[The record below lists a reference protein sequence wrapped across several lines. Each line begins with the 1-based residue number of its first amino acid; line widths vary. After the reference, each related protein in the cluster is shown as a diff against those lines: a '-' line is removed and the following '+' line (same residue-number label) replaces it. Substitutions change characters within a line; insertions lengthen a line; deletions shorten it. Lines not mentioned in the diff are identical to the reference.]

1 MVMKE
6 VTRWLALF
14 VIVGGILAGFYYW
27 QQRTSRQTLPPPSV
41 SEAPPAPEAETT
53 PQIRHPIEETR
64 PSEVAKPLP
73 TLDESEKAA
82 QAALDSLFGQ
92 KNVRKFFRVD
102 DFVRH
107 LVVTI
112 DNLPRKQ
119 VPLRYVPVNPPARH
133 FLASGDEDSLIL
145 NPDNYRR
152 YTPYV
157 RLAETLDAKK
167 FAVVYGHYYPL
178 FQQAY
183 EELGYPS
190 RYFNDRL
197 IEVIDDLLA
206 APDVQAPIKL
216 IRPKVMYQFA
226 DPELEARSAGQKIMI
241 RMGSE
246 NAARIKAKLQ
256 EVRRE
261 LTNESPKELPVPA
274 GPSQG
279 QG

>member
-1 MVMKE
+1 MKE
-6 VTRWLALF
+6 TTRWLALF
-14 VIVGGILAGFYYW
+14 VIVGGILAAFYYW
-27 QQRTSRQTLPPPSV
+27 QQRMQQQALPPPAV
-41 SEAPPAPEAETT
+41 SESQPAPETEVE
-53 PQIRHPIEETR
+53 PSIRHPIQEAGPAEAGK
-64 PSEVAKPLP
+64 SLP
-73 TLDESEKAA
+73 TLDESDKVT
-82 QAALDSLFGQ
+82 QTALDGLFGQ
-92 KNVRKFFRVD
+92 KLARKFFRVD

-119 VPLRYVPVNPPARH
+119 VPLSYIPVNPPARR
-133 FLASGDEDSLIL
+133 FLMVGEEESLIL

-157 RLAETLDAKK
+157 RLAETLDTKK
-167 FAVVYGHYYPL
+167 FAVVYVHYYPL

-190 RYFNDRL
+190 AYFNDRL

-206 APDVQAPIKL
+206 APDVQVPIRL

-241 RMGSE
+241 RMGAE

-261 LTNESPKELPVPA
+261 LTSEPPKEAPA
-274 GPSQG
+274 PTGPGRRQG
-279 QG
+279 

>member
-1 MVMKE
+1 MKE

-14 VIVGGILAGFYYW
+14 AIVIGVLAGFYYW
-27 QQRTSRQTLPPPSV
+27 QQRTSRQTAPPPSM
-41 SEAPPAPEAETT
+41 SKAQPAPEAETE
-53 PQIRHPIEETR
+53 PRIRHPIEQTR
-64 PSEVAKPLP
+64 SGEAAEPLP
-73 TLDESEKAA
+73 TLDESEKAT
-82 QAALDSLFGQ
+82 QAALDSLFGH
-92 KNVRKFFRVD
+92 KAVREFFRVD

-119 VPLRYVPVNPPARH
+119 VPLRYVPVNPPARR
-133 FLASGDEDSLIL
+133 FLAAGEEDSLIL

-157 RLAETLDAKK
+157 RLAETLDTKK
-167 FAVVYGHYYPL
+167 FAVVYMHYYPL

-206 APDVQAPIKL
+206 APDVLAPIRL

-261 LTNESPKELPVPA
+261 LTSEPPTDLPVPTR
-274 GPSQG
+274 PDRRQG
-279 QG
+279 

>member
-1 MVMKE
+1 MKE
-6 VTRWLALF
+6 VNRWLTLF
-14 VIVGGILAGFYYW
+14 AIVIGVLAGFYYW
-27 QQRTSRQTLPPPSV
+27 QQHTARQTAPAPSV
-41 SEAPPAPEAETT
+41 SEAQPTPEAESE
-53 PQIRHPIEETR
+53 PPIRHPIEQTR
-64 PSEVAKPLP
+64 SGEAAESLP
-73 TLDESEKAA
+73 TLDESEQAT
-82 QAALDSLFGQ
+82 QAALDSLFGH
-92 KNVRKFFRVD
+92 KTVREFFRVD
-102 DFVRH
+102 DFIRH

-119 VPLRYVPVNPPARH
+119 VPLRYVPVNPPGRP
-133 FLASGDEDSLIL
+133 FLATGEEDSLTL
-145 NPDNYRR
+145 NPENYRR
-152 YTPYV
+152 YAPYV

-167 FAVVYGHYYPL
+167 FALVYVHYYPL

-206 APDVQAPIKL
+206 APDVQTPIRL

-241 RMGSE
+241 RMGSK

-261 LTNESPKELPVPA
+261 LTSEPPADLPVPA
-274 GPSQG
+274 RPDRTQG
-279 QG
+279 

>member
-1 MVMKE
+1 M
-6 VTRWLALF
+6 
-14 VIVGGILAGFYYW
+14 IAGFYYW
-27 QQRTSRQTLPPPSV
+27 QQRTLSQPPPPPTV
-41 SEAPPAPEAETT
+41 NEARPTPEAE
-53 PQIRHPIEETR
+53 PEPRIRHPIEPGET
-64 PSEVAKPLP
+64 VQPLP
-73 TLDESEKAA
+73 TLDESEKTA
-82 QAALDSLFGQ
+82 QTALDELFGHET
-92 KNVRKFFRVD
+92 VRKFFRVD

-119 VPLRYVPVNPPARH
+119 VPLRYVPVNSPAQR
-133 FLASGDEDSLIL
+133 FLAKGEEDSLIL

-157 RLAETLDAKK
+157 RLAETLDVKK
-167 FAVVYGHYYPL
+167 FAVVYVHYYPL

-190 RYFNDRL
+190 QYFNDRL

-206 APDVQAPIKL
+206 APDVQGPIKL

-226 DPELEARSAGQKIMI
+226 DPQLEARSAGQKIMI
-241 RMGSE
+241 RIGRE
-246 NAARIKAKLQ
+246 NAAIIKAKLQ

-261 LTNESPKELPVPA
+261 LTNQAPSELPASNGADRP
-274 GPSQG
+274 QG
-279 QG
+279 

>member
-1 MVMKE
+1 
-6 VTRWLALF
+6 
-14 VIVGGILAGFYYW
+14 VGGILAAFYYW
-27 QQRTSRQTLPPPSV
+27 QQRMQQQALPPPAI
-41 SEAPPAPEAETT
+41 SESQPAPETEVE
-53 PQIRHPIEETR
+53 PRIRHPIQEAGPAEAGK
-64 PSEVAKPLP
+64 SLP
-73 TLDESEKAA
+73 TLDESDKVT
-82 QAALDSLFGQ
+82 QTALDGLFGQ
-92 KNVRKFFRVD
+92 KLARKFFRVD

-119 VPLRYVPVNPPARH
+119 VPLSYIPVNPPARR
-133 FLASGDEDSLIL
+133 FLTVGEEESLIL

-157 RLAETLDAKK
+157 RLAETLDTKK
-167 FAVVYGHYYPL
+167 FAVVYVHYYPL

-190 RYFNDRL
+190 AYFNDRL

-206 APDVQAPIKL
+206 APDVQVPIRL

-241 RMGSE
+241 RMG
-246 NAARIKAKLQ
+246 
-256 EVRRE
+256 
-261 LTNESPKELPVPA
+261 T
-274 GPSQG
+274 
-279 QG
+279 

>member
-1 MVMKE
+1 MKE

-14 VIVGGILAGFYYW
+14 LIVGGMLAGFYYW
-27 QQRTSRQTLPPPSV
+27 QRRTSLPTQPPPSV
-41 SEAPPAPEAETT
+41 SEAQPAPEAETE
-53 PQIRHPIEETR
+53 PRIRHPVEQTQPGEA
-64 PSEVAKPLP
+64 AKPLP

-82 QAALDSLFGQ
+82 QSALDGLFGQ
-92 KNVRKFFRVD
+92 KTVRQFFRVD
-102 DFVRH
+102 NFVRH

-119 VPLRYVPVNPPARH
+119 VPLRYVPVNPPARR
-133 FLASGDEDSLIL
+133 FLASGEEDSLIL

-167 FAVVYGHYYPL
+167 FAVVYVHYYPL

-190 RYFNDRL
+190 QYFNDRL

-206 APDVQAPIKL
+206 TPDVQTPIKL

-226 DPELEARSAGQKIMI
+226 DPQLEARSAGQKIMI
-241 RMGSE
+241 RMGRE

-261 LTNESPKELPVPA
+261 LTNEPPSDLPAPVTP
-274 GPSQG
+274 GQPQG
-279 QG
+279 

>member
-1 MVMKE
+1 MKE
-6 VTRWLALF
+6 MTRWLALF

-27 QQRTSRQTLPPPSV
+27 QQRAARQTSPPPV
-41 SEAPPAPEAETT
+41 GSEAQPTPKTETK
-53 PQIRHPIEETR
+53 PQIRHPIEQTQPDEAAT
-64 PSEVAKPLP
+64 PLP
-73 TLDESEKAA
+73 TLDESEKTV
-82 QAALDSLFGQ
+82 QAALDSLFGA
-92 KNVRKFFRVD
+92 KMVRQFFHVD
-102 DFVRH
+102 DFVRR

-119 VPLRYVPVNPPARH
+119 VPLRYVPVNPPART
-133 FLASGDEDSLIL
+133 FLTTGEEDSLVL

-167 FAVVYGHYYPL
+167 FAAVYVYYYPL

-183 EELGYPS
+183 EELGYPK

-206 APDVQAPIKL
+206 TPDVQAPIKL

-226 DPELEARSAGQKIMI
+226 DPQLEARSAGQKIMI

-261 LTNESPKELPVPA
+261 LTNESPKDMPAPA

>member
-1 MVMKE
+1 MKE

-14 VIVGGILAGFYYW
+14 AIVVGVLAGFYYW
-27 QQRTSRQTLPPPSV
+27 QQHTSRQTAPPPSMT
-41 SEAPPAPEAETT
+41 EAQPVPEAESE
-53 PQIRHPIEETR
+53 PRIRHPIEQTR
-64 PSEVAKPLP
+64 PGEAAEPLP
-73 TLDESEKAA
+73 TLDDSEKAT
-82 QAALDSLFGQ
+82 QVALDTLFGR
-92 KNVRKFFRVD
+92 KTVREFFRVD

-119 VPLRYVPVNPPARH
+119 VALRYVPVNPPARR
-133 FLASGDEDSLIL
+133 FLATGEEDSLIL

-167 FAVVYGHYYPL
+167 FAVVYVHYYPL
-178 FQQAY
+178 LQQAY

-226 DPELEARSAGQKIMI
+226 DPDLEARSAGQKIMI
-241 RMGSE
+241 RMGGE

-261 LTNESPKELPVPA
+261 LANEPSADLPVPA
-274 GPSQG
+274 GADRTQG
-279 QG
+279 

>member
-1 MVMKE
+1 MRE
-6 VTRWLALF
+6 VTRWLTLF
-14 VIVGGILAGFYYW
+14 VIVGGILAAFYYW

-41 SEAPPAPEAETT
+41 SEAQQALEAESE
-53 PQIRHPIEETR
+53 PRIRHPIEETQ
-64 PSEVAKPLP
+64 PGEAAKPLP
-73 TLDESEKAA
+73 SLDESGKAA
-82 QAALDSLFGQ
+82 QAALESLFGQ
-92 KNVRKFFRVD
+92 KTVREFFRVD

-119 VPLRYVPVNPPARH
+119 VPLRYVPVNVPAQR
-133 FLASGDEDSLIL
+133 FLAAGGEDSLIL

-167 FAVVYGHYYPL
+167 FAVVYVYYYPL

-206 APDVQAPIKL
+206 APVVQAPIKL

-241 RMGSE
+241 RMGAE
-246 NAARIKAKLQ
+246 NATRIKAKLQ

-261 LTNESPKELPVPA
+261 LTNESPKDLPAPA
-274 GPSQG
+274 GPSRRQG
-279 QG
+279 

>member
-1 MVMKE
+1 MKE

-14 VIVGGILAGFYYW
+14 AIVVGVLAGFYYW
-27 QQRTSRQTLPPPSV
+27 QQHTSRQTAPPPSMT
-41 SEAPPAPEAETT
+41 EAQPVPEAETE
-53 PQIRHPIEETR
+53 PRIRHPIEQTR
-64 PSEVAKPLP
+64 PGEAAEPLP
-73 TLDESEKAA
+73 TLDDSEKAT
-82 QAALDSLFGQ
+82 QAALDTLFGR
-92 KNVRKFFRVD
+92 KTVREFFRVD

-119 VPLRYVPVNPPARH
+119 VPLRYVPVNPPARR
-133 FLASGDEDSLIL
+133 FLATGEEDSLIL

-167 FAVVYGHYYPL
+167 FAVVYVHYYPL
-178 FQQAY
+178 LQQAY

-226 DPELEARSAGQKIMI
+226 DPDLEARSAGQKIMI

-261 LTNESPKELPVPA
+261 LANEPSADLPVPA
-274 GPSQG
+274 GPDRTQG
-279 QG
+279 

>member
-1 MVMKE
+1 MKE
-6 VTRWLALF
+6 ITRWLALF
-14 VIVGGILAGFYYW
+14 VVVGGILAGFYYW
-27 QQRTSRQTLPPPSV
+27 QQRAARQTSPPPVV
-41 SEAPPAPEAETT
+41 SKAQPAPEAETE
-53 PQIRHPIEETR
+53 PQIRHPIEQAQPGEAAT
-64 PSEVAKPLP
+64 PLP
-73 TLDESEKAA
+73 TLDESEKTV
-82 QAALDSLFGQ
+82 QAALDSLFGA
-92 KNVRKFFRVD
+92 KMVRQFFHVD

-112 DNLPRKQ
+112 DNLPRKR
-119 VPLRYVPVNPPARH
+119 VPPRYVPVNPPART
-133 FLASGDEDSLIL
+133 FLTTGDEDSLVL

-167 FAVVYGHYYPL
+167 FAAVYVHYYPL

-183 EELGYPS
+183 EELGYPK

-206 APDVQAPIKL
+206 APDVQGPIKL

-226 DPELEARSAGQKIMI
+226 NPELEARSAGQKIMI
-241 RMGSE
+241 RMGRE

-261 LTNESPKELPVPA
+261 LTNESPEDLLVPA